1 MDRKNLRNLPIRV
14 SSNMWSRSLILVS
27 SLMLGACTELFVKSD
42 ESSEP
47 TQVAS
52 SNQATP
58 ATKASSSPL
67 NTAAKNTTPSWVLSP
82 PSDTRYLYGVGS
94 VIQSEDLV
102 ADIKGARQQANADMA
117 NQLRVTVSQSNVQ
130 STQVSQ
136 STSQSEQV
144 LKSFSSTTRMDT
156 ESLVLEQS
164 ETLEN
169 VATGKYVYVL
179 QRLDRA
185 KITARLRREI
195 TELDIQL
202 EAIALEAKTQG
213 NLVEQWQSI
222 LPALPILSERAQK
235 LDLLQLYS
243 TNANLASA
251 KSETIKGLETQ
262 LSSLLTQLSIQVSSQ
277 SARSQSLI
285 KVLRSELT
293 DKGLTPSSKATS
305 PLRINLHISTNKQLK
320 EGRTYQFVN
329 LNASLD
335 EVSRDSS
342 KMLAS
347 WSLTGRGISATPEQA
362 TQSAY
367 KKAAKSLA
375 DEIFTYL
382 TQGNLANA
390 Q

>member
-1 MDRKNLRNLPIRV
+1 
-14 SSNMWSRSLILVS
+14 MWSRSLILVS

-47 TQVAS
+47 TQAAS

-58 ATKASSSPL
+58 ATKASSSSL

-117 NQLRVTVSQSNVQ
+117 NQLRVTISQSNVQ

-195 TELDIQL
+195 TELDTQL

>member
-1 MDRKNLRNLPIRV
+1 MDRKNLRNLPIRA

-42 ESSEP
+42 DSSEP
-47 TQVAS
+47 TQVANT
-52 SNQATP
+52 NQAAP
-58 ATKASSSPL
+58 AAKASSSTL
-67 NTAAKNTTPSWVLSP
+67 NTAAKNATPSWVLSP
-82 PSDTRYLYGVGS
+82 PSDARYLYGVGS

-136 STSQSEQV
+136 NTSQSEQV

-164 ETLEN
+164 ETVEN

-195 TELDIQL
+195 TELDSQL

-243 TNANLASA
+243 TSANLASA
-251 KSETIKGLETQ
+251 KSETIKGLEKQ

-293 DKGLTPSSKATS
+293 DKGLTPSSKASS
-305 PLRINLHISTNKQLK
+305 PLRINLHISTNKQVK

-335 EVSRDSS
+335 EVTHDSS

-375 DEIFTYL
+375 DEVFTYL

>member
-1 MDRKNLRNLPIRV
+1 MLI
-14 SSNMWSRSLILVS
+14 RSLILAT
-27 SLMLGACTELFVKSD
+27 SLALGGCTELLLKSGD
-42 ESSEP
+42 TQPAEQTSSKA
-47 TQVAS
+47 AS
-52 SNQATP
+52 SPVNSAP
-58 ATKASSSPL
+58 
-67 NTAAKNTTPSWVLSP
+67 KNTTPSWVLSP

-94 VIQSEDLV
+94 VIKTDDLV

-164 ETLEN
+164 ETVEN
-169 VATGKYVYVL
+169 VATDKYVYVL

-185 KITARLRREI
+185 KITSRLRREI
-195 TELDIQL
+195 SDLDSQL
-202 EAIALEAKTQG
+202 EEIATKSNKQG
-213 NLVEQWQSI
+213 DLVDQWQSV
-222 LPALPILSERAQK
+222 LPALPLLSERTQK

-243 TNANLASA
+243 TSANLASS
-251 KSETIKGLETQ
+251 KSDKIKELERQ
-262 LSSLLTQLSIQVSSQ
+262 LSTLLTQLSIQVSSQ
-277 SARSQSLI
+277 SAGSQALV

-293 DKGLTPSSKATS
+293 NKGLTPSSKTNS
-305 PLRINLHISTNKQLK
+305 PLRINLHISSNKQVK

-335 EVSRDSS
+335 EVDRTNSN
-342 KMLAS
+342 MLAS
-347 WSLTGRGISATPEQA
+347 WSLTGRGISATPEIAKQ
-362 TQSAY
+362 TAY
-367 KKAAKSLA
+367 KKAANALA
-375 DEIFTYL
+375 EEVFTFL
-382 TQGNLANA
+382 TQGNLRSV

>member
-67 NTAAKNTTPSWVLSP
+67 NTAKKNTTPSWVLSP

-195 TELDIQL
+195 TELDTQL

>member
-1 MDRKNLRNLPIRV
+1 
-14 SSNMWSRSLILVS
+14 MWSRSLILVS

-47 TQVAS
+47 TQAAS

-58 ATKASSSPL
+58 ATKASSSSL

-117 NQLRVTVSQSNVQ
+117 NQLRVTISQSNVQ

-195 TELDIQL
+195 TELDTQL

-293 DKGLTPSSKATS
+293 NKGLTPSSNATS

>member
-1 MDRKNLRNLPIRV
+1 
-14 SSNMWSRSLILVS
+14 MWSRSLILVS

-58 ATKASSSPL
+58 ATKASSSSL

-195 TELDIQL
+195 TELDTQL